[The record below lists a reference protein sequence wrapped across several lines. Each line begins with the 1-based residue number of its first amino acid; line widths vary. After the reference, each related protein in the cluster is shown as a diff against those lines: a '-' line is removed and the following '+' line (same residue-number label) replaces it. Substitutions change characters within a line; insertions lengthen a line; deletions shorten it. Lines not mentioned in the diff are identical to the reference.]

1 MSEQAVE
8 AFTSVDQTLAAVDE
22 HLKLFTQAPVEQL
35 VAELTPLEKAK
46 VQVGLG
52 TYANQN

>member
-35 VAELTPLEKAK
+35 VVELSPLEKAK

-52 TYANQN
+52 TYNR